1 MMAADVYTT
10 TDISIHVP
18 REGDD
23 FFDAGNPRALFA
35 DFNPRP
41 P

>member
-23 FFDAGNPRALFA
+23 FVATAPTSADV